1 MTKHIENRQTRS
13 HIKPVY
19 DVDGHCKKNNI
30 DPAEARKISQML
42 GRFATRHELEINA
55 PPRRPKH
62 RAS

>member
-19 DVDGHCKKNNI
+19 DVDEHCKKNNI
-30 DPAEARKISQML
+30 NKAETRKILQML
-42 GRFATRHELEINA
+42 GRFASRHELEINA
-55 PPRRPKH
+55 PPPRPKH

>member
-1 MTKHIENRQTRS
+1 MTKHVESFQTRT

-19 DVDGHCKKNNI
+19 DVDEHCKKN
-30 DPAEARKISQML
+30 DLDKAEARKISQML